1 MRNFLLAIYV
11 YMSTKQKK
19 MKVKD
24 KINLLNKE
32 LEQFDQSSIKLRYDF
47 IFMLGTTL
55 NATAILPKTI
65 IINSAWIKKII
76 FDYDNPIM
84 HDAFLMTINHE
95 MTHKEKNHHS
105 LLFKFK
111 RICYSLYN
119 LKNDRK
125 FFNWVDEVH
134 ADFGGINKAFD
145 GNRNKAISIMEYKL
159 ISKKTDEDT
168 KSHPSW
174 KKRITYVSNYD
185 FNEKLID
192 KIANDCNCMNEK
204 LISLMKNY
212 YGNIIL
218 K

>member
-105 LLFKFK
+105 LLFKSK
-111 RICYSLYN
+111 RIC
-119 LKNDRK
+119 
-125 FFNWVDEVH
+125 
-134 ADFGGINKAFD
+134 
-145 GNRNKAISIMEYKL
+145 
-159 ISKKTDEDT
+159 
-168 KSHPSW
+168 
-174 KKRITYVSNYD
+174 
-185 FNEKLID
+185 
-192 KIANDCNCMNEK
+192 
-204 LISLMKNY
+204 
-212 YGNIIL
+212 
-218 K
+218 